1 MQKAKLQLLGA
12 MGIFGT
18 IGLFVK
24 YIPLPSATIAFVRGL
39 LGVVFLLLI
48 MLLTKQKPDLQAIK
62 KNLLLL
68 CISGAAIGFNWIL
81 LFESYKHTT
90 IATATVCYYL
100 APLFL
105 LLASP
110 LLGDKLTAKKIAC
123 ISTALVGMIFVS
135 GITEGPMPTLG
146 ELKGILLGA
155 GAAVLYAS
163 VMFLNKKLS
172 PIGAYDKTV
181 LQLGA
186 AAAVLLPYLLLTNNL
201 AFPPLTGVQ
210 WSLLLIVG
218 IVHTGFAYW
227 LYFGSMKN
235 LPAETI
241 ALFSYLD
248 PVLAILLSAF
258 LLGEP
263 MTVSGIIGTVLILG
277 SALYSELPQ
286 HKRKQLLR

>member
-1 MQKAKLQLLGA
+1 MHKAKLQLLGA

-18 IGLFVK
+18 IGIFVK

-39 LGVVFLLLI
+39 LGVAFLLLI
-48 MLLTKQKPDLQAIK
+48 MLLTKQKPDKQAIR
-62 KNLLLL
+62 KNLLIL

-90 IATATVCYYL
+90 VATATVCYYL

-105 LLASP
+105 LLSSP
-110 LLGDKLTAKKIAC
+110 LLGEQLTPKKITC
-123 ISTALVGMIFVS
+123 ISAALVGMVFVS
-135 GITEGPMPTLG
+135 GVTQGPMPTAY
-146 ELKGILLGA
+146 ELKGILLGI
-155 GAAVLYAS
+155 GAAILYAG

-172 PIGAYDKTV
+172 PISAYDKTV

-186 AAAVLLPYLLLTNNL
+186 AAAVLLPYLLVTQTF
-201 AFPPLTGVQ
+201 APPALTGIQ
-210 WSLLLIVG
+210 WGLLLIVG
-218 IVHTGFAYW
+218 IVHTGIAYW

-235 LPAETI
+235 LPAKTI

-263 MTVSGIIGTVLILG
+263 MTVSGVIGTVLILG
-277 SALYSELPQ
+277 SALYSEFPT
-286 HKRKQLLR
+286 KK

>member
-1 MQKAKLQLLGA
+1 MQKAKIQLLSA

-18 IGLFVK
+18 IGIFVR
-24 YIPLPSATIAFVRGL
+24 YIPLSSTAIAFVRGL
-39 LGVVFLLLI
+39 LGVVFLVLV
-48 MLLTKQKPDLQAIK
+48 MLLTKKKPNRQAIK
-62 KNLLLL
+62 KNLLVL
-68 CISGAAIGFNWIL
+68 CVSGAAIGFNWIL

-90 IATATVCYYL
+90 VATATVCYYL

-110 LLGDKLTAKKIAC
+110 LLEEKLTVKKIIC
-123 ISTALVGMIFVS
+123 ISTALVGMIFIS
-135 GITEGPMPTLG
+135 GITEGPLPTFGQLQGIALG
-146 ELKGILLGA
+146 V
-155 GAAVLYAS
+155 GAAVLYAG

-186 AAAVLLPYLLLTNNL
+186 ATAVLLPYLMLTEGAAL
-201 AFPPLTGVQ
+201 PTLTGVQ
-210 WSLLLIVG
+210 WTLLFIVG
-218 IVHTGFAYW
+218 VVHTGFAYW
-227 LYFGSMKN
+227 LYFGAMKN
-235 LPAETI
+235 LSAETI

-258 LLGEP
+258 LLGER
-263 MTVSGIIGTVLILG
+263 MSVSGIIGTVLILG

-286 HKRKQLLR
+286 RK

>member
-1 MQKAKLQLLGA
+1 MHKAKLQLLGA

-18 IGLFVK
+18 IGIFVK

-39 LGVVFLLLI
+39 LGVAFLLLI
-48 MLLTKQKPDLQAIK
+48 MLLTKQKPDKQAIR
-62 KNLLLL
+62 KNLLIL

-90 IATATVCYYL
+90 VATATVCYYL

-110 LLGDKLTAKKIAC
+110 LLGEKLTAKKITC
-123 ISTALVGMIFVS
+123 ISAALVGMVFVS
-135 GITEGPMPTLG
+135 GVTQGPLPTAY
-146 ELKGILLGA
+146 ELKGILLGV
-155 GAAVLYAS
+155 GAAILYAG

-186 AAAVLLPYLLLTNNL
+186 AAAVLLPYLLLTQTFAL
-201 AFPPLTGVQ
+201 PALTGIQ
-210 WSLLLIVG
+210 WGLLLLVG
-218 IVHTGFAYW
+218 IVHTGIAYW

-263 MTVSGIIGTVLILG
+263 MTVSGVIGTVLILG
-277 SALYSELPQ
+277 SALYSELPT
-286 HKRKQLLR
+286 KK